1 MAELKTNPSDIS
13 VEALLDA
20 IPDETRRSDCRTIAK
35 LMEKLTGSKPQL
47 WGASIVGF
55 GTYHYRYASGRE
67 GDWFITGFA
76 PRKNDL
82 TLYILS
88 GFTRFEDL
96 MSRLGRHKT
105 GKSCLY
111 IRRLEDIDMKVLEEL
126 IRESVDHVRQNN
138 ASSSREG
145 A

>member
-1 MAELKTNPSDIS
+1 MAELKTKPSDMG

>member
-1 MAELKTNPSDIS
+1 MAELKTKPSDIS

-35 LMEKLTGSKPQL
+35 LMEKLTGSRPQL
-47 WGASIVGF
+47 WGTSIVGF

-126 IRESVDHVRQNN
+126 IRESVDHARQNN

>member
-1 MAELKTNPSDIS
+1 MAELKTKPSDMN
-13 VEALLDA
+13 VDALLDA
-20 IPDETRRSDCRTIAK
+20 IPDETRRRDCRSIAK
-35 LMEKLTGSKPQL
+35 LMEKLTGSRPQL
-47 WGASIVGF
+47 WGTSIVGF

-126 IRESVDHVRQNN
+126 IRESVQYVRQNN
-138 ASSSREG
+138 PSSPREG
-145 A
+145 T

>member
-126 IRESVDHVRQNN
+126 IGESVDHVRQNN